1 MIQFLV
7 PSMGHSH
14 LSLALVHCCNEL
26 TRRGREV
33 RVFVQDRG
41 TPPVRPIFP
50 IFDAAY
56 AYLAPEPMVV
66 VGVSPLRTSFLSPTG
81 RPVLFY
87 AWDLEWT
94 RKERFSWN
102 DMRGYY
108 QTYPVIARSASH
120 SRILTHTWGAKVVG
134 VIPDFE
140 PDEMEKALC
149 SLMNIS

>member
-50 IFDAAY
+50 IFDSAY

-120 SRILTHTWGAKVVG
+120 SRILTHTWGAKVVR

>member
-50 IFDAAY
+50 IFDSAY